1 MPRCT
6 LLALFALPN
15 LAPARWVLNWG
26 DEFDG
31 SVLNTSLWTAFGP
44 GTPCGA
50 KPPLWNQMCAIC
62 APAACPAPPRASN
75 TPSRRRR
82 PFPRRELYTPENAF
96 VDSGALVLRT
106 RLQNATWNGISFNVT
121 SGRVDTALKANITF
135 GRVEVSAQLQNDAA
149 SGIHTA
155 HWLLGYGCWPQT
167 AEVDIME
174 CQSPHGEYRV
184 GGGAAAWQKVTSN
197 YHYGA
202 GCGKESPHSTGAS
215 SWPPAPIPGLNFSS
229 GFNVFAVEW
238 NATDLVYFVN
248 DVRVNHVRVERD
260 ARVGGAH
267 GGAQLAHVPDSL
279 PGVYGQAAAGQPAA
293 VGVARGAA
301 GRLRARVRL
310 GAVRRRR

>member
-1 MPRCT
+1 M
-6 LLALFALPN
+6 
-15 LAPARWVLNWG
+15 
-26 DEFDG
+26 
-31 SVLNTSLWTAFGP
+31 
-44 GTPCGA
+44 
-50 KPPLWNQMCAIC
+50 
-62 APAACPAPPRASN
+62 
-75 TPSRRRR
+75 
-82 PFPRRELYTPENAF
+82 
-96 VDSGALVLRT
+96 DSGALVLRT
-106 RLQNATWNGISFNVT
+106 RLQNVTWEGISFNVT

-184 GGGAAAWQKVTSN
+184 GGGGAAAAAAWQKVTSN

-248 DVRVNHVRVERD
+248 DVRVNHVWSGMPGWGGPMEVPSWPMYLILSQAYMAKRPLGNPPPWAWPVEQRVD
-260 ARVGGAH
+260 YVRVYDW
-267 GGAQLAHVPDSL
+267 VP
-279 PGVYGQAAAGQPAA
+279 
-293 VGVARGAA
+293 
-301 GRLRARVRL
+301 
-310 GAVRRRR
+310 